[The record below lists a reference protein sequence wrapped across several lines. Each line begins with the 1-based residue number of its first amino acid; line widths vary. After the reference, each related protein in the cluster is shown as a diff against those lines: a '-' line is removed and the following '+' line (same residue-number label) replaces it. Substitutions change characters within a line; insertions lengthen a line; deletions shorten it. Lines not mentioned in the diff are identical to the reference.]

1 MKQTYWKFVGLC
13 TGAMLLLSC
22 TACGSKTEK
31 GTVRIVEDKSAV
43 TSSPA
48 LQEADSQ
55 EVNFQTAEVGKEVEA
70 KGVSATLDKVYL
82 SDHTFTEDEQ
92 ELGLVFFQ
100 LTIHNNTD
108 QDLATSFLSN
118 SFAILADGEGY
129 PGIDI
134 RSNRFVMLQ
143 FGEDAESFNDPIP
156 AGESRQGYVGA
167 ELPADFSTV
176 TFLYFPAAGLTDQ
189 SQCFT
194 FDIAREAM
202 EAAPE
207 PVTTF

>member
-1 MKQTYWKFVGLC
+1 M
-13 TGAMLLLSC
+13 
-22 TACGSKTEK
+22 
-31 GTVRIVEDKSAV
+31 
-43 TSSPA
+43 
-48 LQEADSQ
+48 DSQ

-156 AGESRQGYVGA
+156 AGESRQGYG
-167 ELPADFSTV
+167 SR
-176 TFLYFPAAGLTDQ
+176 AAGGLLHG
-189 SQCFT
+189 
-194 FDIAREAM
+194 DIPLLPRCRSDR
-202 EAAPE
+202 
-207 PVTTF
+207 PVPVLHL

>member
-134 RSNRFVMLQ
+134 RSNSARTPK
-143 FGEDAESFNDPIP
+143 ASTIP
-156 AGESRQGYVGA
+156 SPPENPGRATWE
-167 ELPADFSTV
+167 
-176 TFLYFPAAGLTDQ
+176 Q
-189 SQCFT
+189 SCRRT
-194 FDIAREAM
+194 SPR
-202 EAAPE
+202 
-207 PVTTF
+207 

>member
-22 TACGSKTEK
+22 AACGSKTEK

-48 LQEADSQ
+48 LQEVDSQ
-55 EVNFQTAEVGKEVEA
+55 EVN
-70 KGVSATLDKVYL
+70 
-82 SDHTFTEDEQ
+82 
-92 ELGLVFFQ
+92 FQ

-194 FDIAREAM
+194 FDIAREDM

-207 PVTTF
+207 PVTKF